1 MAINL
6 PSSSKPSNLF
16 AAVDMGTNS
25 FKMVIVR
32 SDPTG
37 KFVTIDRIKQ
47 PIVLGR
53 DMPSSVPNPSLSTL
67 SQSLSLQALNH
78 FKEVLNSHK
87 IQQARFAATSAVR
100 EATNKAEFVDN
111 IRNTL
116 GLNVEVLSGEE
127 EAKLVYLGILQFLP
141 IYSKIVLAVDIG
153 GGSTEFVIG
162 FKGEVLFATSLKLGH
177 VSLTERFVKTNE
189 IADMRLYIQS
199 VIEESGLVN
208 KVKELGFEMVVGSS
222 GTIKAIEK
230 AIFSGYGVDVLKEFQ
245 RDWRFSKLEL
255 SSLVERLC
263 SEEEKVLRDGFFKR
277 RSEFIVAGG
286 ILLEEIFEVL
296 GIEEM
301 EVSGYALAEGM
312 VTEVLARVY
321 SDYDINANARWRSV
335 VRLASR
341 FNSEKR
347 MKSAAQCAGL
357 AKVSNLILNMH
368 LILCKIPLALL

>member
-1 MAINL
+1 M
-6 PSSSKPSNLF
+6 
-16 AAVDMGTNS
+16 
-25 FKMVIVR
+25 
-32 SDPTG
+32 
-37 KFVTIDRIKQ
+37 
-47 PIVLGR
+47 
-53 DMPSSVPNPSLSTL
+53 
-67 SQSLSLQALNH
+67 
-78 FKEVLNSHK
+78 LNSHK

-111 IRNTL
+111 IRKTL
-116 GLNVEVLSGEE
+116 RLDVEVLSGEE

-177 VSLTERFVKTNE
+177 VSLTERFVKNNE

-245 RDWRFSKLEL
+245 REWRFSKLEL

-277 RSEFIVAGG
+277 RSEFIVAGA

-357 AKVSNLILNMH
+357 AKVSNLNQICISFCVKYHWLSCN
-368 LILCKIPLALL
+368 INII